1 MVSSFV
7 ILFRQSLGHET
18 SSRDREADAKGS
30 GMSGVGKAGGFPGR
44 PKVRTVPAPG
54 TFLATSVDISRG
66 FGMNRLIN
74 AAAALVLLIGL
85 AALPAPSRAQEK
97 VQDKVTVGVF
107 PVSSSLPYFVALE
120 RGFFKEQNIEPEM
133 TKLMGGPPNVAA
145 MMTNQIEVSAV
156 LVTLEGL
163 NANVKKP
170 GVAMYI
176 ALNSQ
181 TKVWKMEQFVVRN
194 GFPANSIADLKGAKL
209 LSAPGPAN
217 LNTAKAILAKN
228 GLKEG
233 DYTIDQL
240 DMGQH
245 VNAMTAGTFDGGY
258 TLEPNASMMI
268 KLGVARSLEAGV
280 ISKYILGG
288 DSADAYA
295 AGCAMTSDFIAKRP
309 DVAKRFAAAWAKAIG
324 FINANPDEARKYL
337 AKNTFTPDNVVDMVS
352 MLGYVMAGDMKK
364 EQLADL
370 QTFADFGTSI
380 GVVPEKVDVTKFLQ
394 KF

>member
-1 MVSSFV
+1 MK
-7 ILFRQSLGHET
+7 SLNL
-18 SSRDREADAKGS
+18 RICA
-30 GMSGVGKAGGFPGR
+30 
-44 PKVRTVPAPG
+44 
-54 TFLATSVDISRG
+54 LA
-66 FGMNRLIN
+66 M
-74 AAAALVLLIGL
+74 LVLGV
-85 AALPAPSRAQEK
+85 AASDRA
-97 VQDKVTVGVF
+97 VAQDKVLVGVF

-145 MMTNQIEVSAV
+145 MMTNQIEVAAV

-163 NANVKKP
+163 NADVKKP

-176 ALNSQ
+176 GMHSQ

-194 GFPANSIADLKGAKL
+194 GFKAETIADLKGAKL
-209 LSAPGPAN
+209 MSAPGPAN
-217 LNTAKAILAKN
+217 LNTSKAILAKN

-268 KLGVARSLEAGV
+268 KAGVARSLEAGV
-280 ISKYILGG
+280 ISKYILGD

-295 AGCAMTSDFIAKRP
+295 AGCAMTSDFIQKRP
-309 DVAKRFAAAWAKAIG
+309 EVAKRFATAWAKAIA
-324 FINANPDEARKYL
+324 FINTNPDEARKYL

-352 MLGYVMAGDMKK
+352 MLGYVMVGDMKK
-364 EQLADL
+364 EQIGDFQA
-370 QTFADFGTSI
+370 FADFGNSI
-380 GVVPEKVDVTKFLQ
+380 GVVPEKLDVTKVLQ

>member
-1 MVSSFV
+1 LV
-7 ILFRQSLGHET
+7 
-18 SSRDREADAKGS
+18 
-30 GMSGVGKAGGFPGR
+30 R
-44 PKVRTVPAPG
+44 PYHDWQEFAMKVLKLTICAV
-54 TFLATSVDISRG
+54 
-66 FGMNRLIN
+66 
-74 AAAALVLLIGL
+74 AALVLS
-85 AALPAPSRAQEK
+85 AATSDMAWA
-97 VQDKVTVGVF
+97 QDKVSVGVF

-120 RGFFKEQNIEPEM
+120 RGFFKEENIAPEM

-194 GFPANSIADLKGAKL
+194 GFKAESIADLKGAKL
-209 LSAPGPAN
+209 MSAPGPAN

-228 GLKEG
+228 GLKDG

-245 VNAMTAGTFDGGY
+245 VNAITAGTFDGGY

-268 KLGVARSLEAGV
+268 KAGVAHSIEAGV
-280 ISKYILGG
+280 ISKYILG
-288 DSADAYA
+288 DETADAYA

-309 DVAKRFAAAWAKAIG
+309 DVAKRFAAAWGKAID
-324 FINANPDEARKYL
+324 FINKNPDEARKYL
-337 AKNTFTPDNVVDMVS
+337 AKNTYTPDNVVDMVS
-352 MLGYVMAGDMKK
+352 MLGYVMAGDMSPK
-364 EQLADL
+364 QIGDL
-370 QTFADFGTSI
+370 QKLADFGNSI
-380 GVVPEKVDVTKFLQ
+380 GVVPEKLDVTKVLQ

>member
-1 MVSSFV
+1 MK
-7 ILFRQSLGHET
+7 LFDLAICAVTALTLSAAGP
-18 SSRDREADAKGS
+18 DR
-30 GMSGVGKAGGFPGR
+30 
-44 PKVRTVPAPG
+44 
-54 TFLATSVDISRG
+54 
-66 FGMNRLIN
+66 
-74 AAAALVLLIGL
+74 AAA
-85 AALPAPSRAQEK
+85 
-97 VQDKVTVGVF
+97 QDKVSVGVF

-120 RGFFKEQNIEPEM
+120 RGFFQEQNIEPQM

-176 ALNSQ
+176 SLNSQ

-194 GFPANSIADLKGAKL
+194 GFKAETITDLKGAKL
-209 LSAPGPAN
+209 MSAPGPAN

-245 VNAMTAGTFDGGY
+245 INAMTAGTFDGGY

-268 KLGVARSLEAGV
+268 KAGVARSLEAGV
-280 ISKYILGG
+280 ISKYILG
-288 DSADAYA
+288 DEAADAYA
-295 AGCAMTSDFIAKRP
+295 AGCAMTSDFIGKRP
-309 DVAKRFAAAWAKAIG
+309 EVAKRFAAAWSKAID
-324 FINANPDEARKYL
+324 FINKNPDEARKYL
-337 AKNTFTPDNVVDMVS
+337 AKNTFTPDNVIDMVS
-352 MLGYVMAGDMKK
+352 MLGYVMAGDMTAK
-364 EQLADL
+364 QIGDL
-370 QTFADFGTSI
+370 QKLADFGSSI
-380 GVVPEKVDVTKFLQ
+380 GVVPEKLDVTKVLQ

>member
-1 MVSSFV
+1 MNSLNRTFCAALAMLVLSLVSY
-7 ILFRQSLGHET
+7 G
-18 SSRDREADAKGS
+18 
-30 GMSGVGKAGGFPGR
+30 P
-44 PKVRTVPAPG
+44 
-54 TFLATSVDISRG
+54 
-66 FGMNRLIN
+66 
-74 AAAALVLLIGL
+74 AAA
-85 AALPAPSRAQEK
+85 
-97 VQDKVTVGVF
+97 QDKVSVGVF
-107 PVSSSLPYFVALE
+107 PVSSALPYFVALQ
-120 RGFFKEQNIEPEM
+120 RGFFREQNIEPEM

-194 GFPANSIADLKGAKL
+194 GFKAETIADLKGARL
-209 LSAPGPAN
+209 MSAPGPAN

-245 VNAMTAGTFDGGY
+245 INAMTAGTFDGGY

-268 KLGVARSLEAGV
+268 KAGVARSLEAGV
-280 ISKYILGG
+280 ISKYILGDEAA
-288 DSADAYA
+288 DSYA
-295 AGCAMTSDFIAKRP
+295 AGCAMTGDFIQKRP
-309 DVAKRFAAAWAKAIG
+309 DVAKRFAAAWGKAID
-324 FINANPDEARKYL
+324 FINKNPDEARKYL
-337 AKNTFTPDNVVDMVS
+337 ANNTFTPENVVDMVS
-352 MLGYVMAGDMKK
+352 MLGYVMAGDMTPK
-364 EQLADL
+364 QVGDL
-370 QTFADFGTSI
+370 QKLADFGKSI
-380 GVVPEKVDVTKFLQ
+380 GVVPEKIDVTKVLQ

>member
-1 MVSSFV
+1 MK
-7 ILFRQSLGHET
+7 SLNLKICAIT
-18 SSRDREADAKGS
+18 MLALSAIASDRA
-30 GMSGVGKAGGFPGR
+30 
-44 PKVRTVPAPG
+44 
-54 TFLATSVDISRG
+54 LA
-66 FGMNRLIN
+66 
-74 AAAALVLLIGL
+74 
-85 AALPAPSRAQEK
+85 
-97 VQDKVTVGVF
+97 QDKVSVGVF

-120 RGFFKEQNIEPEM
+120 RGFFREQGIEPEM

-176 ALNSQ
+176 SLNSQ

-194 GFPANSIADLKGAKL
+194 GFKAETIADLKGAKL
-209 LSAPGPAN
+209 MTAPGPAN

-228 GLKEG
+228 GLKDG
-233 DYTIDQL
+233 DFTIDQL

-268 KLGVARSLEAGV
+268 KAGVARSLEAGV
-280 ISKYILGG
+280 ISKYILG
-288 DSADAYA
+288 DEAADAYA
-295 AGCAMTSDFIAKRP
+295 AGCAMTSDFIGKRP
-309 DVAKRFAAAWAKAIG
+309 DVAKRFAAAWGKAID
-324 FINANPDEARKYL
+324 FINKNPEEARKYL

-352 MLGYVMAGDMKK
+352 MVGYVMAGDMSPK
-364 EQLADL
+364 QIGDL
-370 QTFADFGTSI
+370 QKLADFGSSI
-380 GVVPEKVDVTKFLQ
+380 GVVPEKLDVTKVLQ

>member
-1 MVSSFV
+1 MN
-7 ILFRQSLGHET
+7 SLNLRICAVAVLALG
-18 SSRDREADAKGS
+18 AIAS
-30 GMSGVGKAGGFPGR
+30 GR
-44 PKVRTVPAPG
+44 
-54 TFLATSVDISRG
+54 
-66 FGMNRLIN
+66 
-74 AAAALVLLIGL
+74 AAA
-85 AALPAPSRAQEK
+85 
-97 VQDKVTVGVF
+97 QDKVSVGVF

-120 RGFFKEQNIEPEM
+120 RGFFREQGIEPEM

-176 ALNSQ
+176 SLNSQ

-194 GFPANSIADLKGAKL
+194 GFKAETIADLKGAKL

-217 LNTAKAILAKN
+217 LNTAKAILARN
-228 GLKEG
+228 GLKDG

-268 KLGVARSLEAGV
+268 KAGVARSLEAGV
-280 ISKYILGG
+280 ISKYILG
-288 DSADAYA
+288 DEKADAFA

-309 DVAKRFAAAWAKAIG
+309 EVARRFAAAWRKAID
-324 FINANPDEARKYL
+324 FINKNPDEARKYL

-352 MLGYVMAGDMKK
+352 MLGYVMAGDMSARQISDLQ
-364 EQLADL
+364 QLAD
-370 QTFADFGTSI
+370 FGNSI
-380 GVVPEKVDVTKFLQ
+380 GVVPEKLDVTKVLQ

>member
-1 MVSSFV
+1 MRRGF
-7 ILFRQSLGHET
+7 LGRVLLAAGACCIT
-18 SSRDREADAKGS
+18 VLAFGADAAADVKPAQQTPFTALALGAIPS
-30 GMSGVGKAGGFPGR
+30 GQ
-44 PKVRTVPAPG
+44 
-54 TFLATSVDISRG
+54 
-66 FGMNRLIN
+66 
-74 AAAALVLLIGL
+74 AAA
-85 AALPAPSRAQEK
+85 
-97 VQDKVTVGVF
+97 QDKVTVGVF

-194 GFPANSIADLKGAKL
+194 GFKADTIADLKGAKL

-228 GLKEG
+228 GLKDG

-268 KLGVARSLEAGV
+268 KAGVARSLEAGV
-280 ISKYILGG
+280 ISKYILG
-288 DSADAYA
+288 DEAADAYA
-295 AGCAMTSDFIAKRP
+295 AGCAMTSDFIQKRP
-309 DVAKRFAAAWAKAIG
+309 DVAKRFAAAVKYIHDSCASVRVH
-324 FINANPDEARKYL
+324 INPVFSVVLNLERQVRCVDLDRIVIIEMP
-337 AKNTFTPDNVVDMVS
+337 NV
-352 MLGYVMAGDMKK
+352 
-364 EQLADL
+364 
-370 QTFADFGTSI
+370 
-380 GVVPEKVDVTKFLQ
+380 
-394 KF
+394 

>member
-1 MVSSFV
+1 MK
-7 ILFRQSLGHET
+7 SLNL
-18 SSRDREADAKGS
+18 
-30 GMSGVGKAGGFPGR
+30 
-44 PKVRTVPAPG
+44 
-54 TFLATSVDISRG
+54 TFCAIAMLALTAASV
-66 FGMNRLIN
+66 
-74 AAAALVLLIGL
+74 AA
-85 AALPAPSRAQEK
+85 
-97 VQDKVTVGVF
+97 QDKVTVGVF

-194 GFPANSIADLKGAKL
+194 GFKAETIADLKGAKL

-217 LNTAKAILAKN
+217 INTAKAILAKN

-240 DMGQH
+240 DMSQH
-245 VNAMTAGTFDGGY
+245 INAMTAGTFDGGY

-268 KLGVARSLEAGV
+268 KAGVARSLEAGV
-280 ISKYILGG
+280 ISKYILG
-288 DSADAYA
+288 DEAADAYA
-295 AGCAMTSDFIAKRP
+295 AGCAMTSDFIQKRP
-309 DVAKRFAAAWAKAIG
+309 EVAKHFAVAWAKAID
-324 FINANPDEARKYL
+324 FINKNPDEARKYL

-352 MLGYVMAGDMKK
+352 MLGYVMAGDMSPK
-364 EQLADL
+364 QIGDL
-370 QTFADFGTSI
+370 QKLADFGTSI
-380 GVVPEKVDVTKFLQ
+380 GVVPETLDVTKVLQ

>member
-1 MVSSFV
+1 MKLLNLV
-7 ILFRQSLGHET
+7 IGAVAALTLSVAGP
-18 SSRDREADAKGS
+18 DR
-30 GMSGVGKAGGFPGR
+30 
-44 PKVRTVPAPG
+44 
-54 TFLATSVDISRG
+54 
-66 FGMNRLIN
+66 
-74 AAAALVLLIGL
+74 AAA
-85 AALPAPSRAQEK
+85 
-97 VQDKVTVGVF
+97 QDKVLVGVF

-194 GFPANSIADLKGAKL
+194 GFKAETIGDLKGARL
-209 LSAPGPAN
+209 MSAPGPAN

-228 GLKEG
+228 GLHDG

-245 VNAMTAGTFDGGY
+245 INAMKAGTFDGGY
-258 TLEPNASMMI
+258 TLEPNATVMNQ
-268 KLGVARSLEAGV
+268 LGFAKTVEA
-280 ISKYILGG
+280 
-288 DSADAYA
+288 
-295 AGCAMTSDFIAKRP
+295 
-309 DVAKRFAAAWAKAIG
+309 
-324 FINANPDEARKYL
+324 
-337 AKNTFTPDNVVDMVS
+337 
-352 MLGYVMAGDMKK
+352 
-364 EQLADL
+364 
-370 QTFADFGTSI
+370 
-380 GVVPEKVDVTKFLQ
+380 
-394 KF
+394 

>member
-1 MVSSFV
+1 MKRMT
-7 ILFRQSLGHET
+7 IAAIALLT
-18 SSRDREADAKGS
+18 S
-30 GMSGVGKAGGFPGR
+30 
-44 PKVRTVPAPG
+44 
-54 TFLATSVDISRG
+54 
-66 FGMNRLIN
+66 
-74 AAAALVLLIGL
+74 L
-85 AALPAPSRAQEK
+85 AALPVESRAQ
-97 VQDKVTVGVF
+97 DKVSVGVF
-107 PVSSSLPYFVALE
+107 PVSSSLPYFVALD

-156 LVTLEGL
+156 LVMLEGL
-163 NANVKKP
+163 NADVKKP

-176 ALNSQ
+176 SLNSQ
-181 TKVWKMEQFVVRN
+181 TRVWKMEQFVVRT
-194 GFPANSIADLKGAKL
+194 GFAANSIADLKGAKL

-268 KLGVARSLEAGV
+268 KAGVARSIEAGV
-280 ISKYILGG
+280 ISKYILG
-288 DSADAYA
+288 SETANAYA
-295 AGCAMTSDFIAKRP
+295 AGCAMTSEFIQKRP
-309 DVAKRFAAAWAKAIG
+309 DVAKRFATAWAKAIA
-324 FINANPDEARKYL
+324 FINSNPDEARKHL
-337 AKNTFTPDNVVDMVS
+337 AKNTFTPDNVVDMIP
-352 MLGYVMAGDMKK
+352 MLGYVMAADMSK
-364 EQLADL
+364 EQVTDL
-370 QTFADFGTSI
+370 QAFADFGTSI
-380 GVVPEKVDVTKFLQ
+380 GVVPEKVDATKFLQ